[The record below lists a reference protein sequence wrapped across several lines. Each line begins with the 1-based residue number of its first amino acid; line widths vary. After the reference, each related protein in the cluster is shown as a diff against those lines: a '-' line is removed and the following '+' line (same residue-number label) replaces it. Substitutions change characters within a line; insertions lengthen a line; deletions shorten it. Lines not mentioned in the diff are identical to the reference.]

1 MQLTQDVADALEVAP
16 ADCSKCLALCR
27 KGHREGVVNILGQH
41 EEGAV
46 CLWSESCGLSGAG
59 IVSVPVLQ
67 RESPCAA
74 VAAAV
79 SLMAFI

>member
-67 RESPCAA
+67 QESPCAA

>member
-1 MQLTQDVADALEVAP
+1 MA
-16 ADCSKCLALCR
+16 
-27 KGHREGVVNILGQH
+27 NILGQH
-41 EEGAV
+41 EEGGV
-46 CLWSESCGLSGAG
+46 CFWSGSCGLSSVG

-67 RESPCAA
+67 QEGLCAA

>member
-1 MQLTQDVADALEVAP
+1 M
-16 ADCSKCLALCR
+16 
-27 KGHREGVVNILGQH
+27 VNILGQH
-41 EEGAV
+41 EEGVV
-46 CLWSESCGLSGAG
+46 CFWSGPGGSSGAG

-67 RESPCAA
+67 QEGPCAA